1 MKAFTGFAIGTLAV
15 LGAIAAVGI
24 YLKKKTEK
32 ELDYDKFDDIME
44 SDDDFDTFFDE
55 DDEVI
60 DDVAETADEAEKA
73 DEDAAVQVEDSS
85 EATAE

>member
-60 DDVAETADEAEKA
+60 DDVAETADKAEKA

-85 EATAE
+85 EAAAE

>member
-73 DEDAAVQVEDSS
+73 DEDAAVQVEDSP

>member
-1 MKAFTGFAIGTLAV
+1 MKTFTGFAIGALAV

-32 ELDYDKFDDIME
+32 ELDYDKFDDVME

-55 DDEVI
+55 DDEII
-60 DDVAETADEAEKA
+60 DEIEKDDDEAIE
-73 DEDAAVQVEDSS
+73 VEDS
-85 EATAE
+85 AETKIAEEPEKQ

>member
-15 LGAIAAVGI
+15 LGAVAAIGI

-73 DEDAAVQVEDSS
+73 DEDAVAQDSS